1 MIIKMKKSLS
11 ALDGSWGAGQ
21 SASVPQE
28 MSPKRA
34 AELIKI
40 DFAEVIEPT
49 DDASE
54 ALVEAR
60 EKIAEL
66 QAQIVTTQGLAANA
80 PQERNAAKSLEDLR
94 AEIEATSYADQ
105 KELAKA
111 WGLTFV
117 KTPKKEELLEALL
130 EEAAKRDAENRKT
143 D

>member
-21 SASVPQE
+21 LVSVPQE

-34 AELIKI
+34 AELIRI
-40 DFAEVIEPT
+40 DFAEVIQQADGVIGALT
-49 DDASE
+49 E
-54 ALVEAR
+54 AQ

-66 QAQIVTTQGLAANA
+66 QAQIAQGVGEN
-80 PQERNAAKSLEDLR
+80 PIQEQNAAKTLEDLR
-94 AEIEATSYADQ
+94 SEIEAASYADQ
-105 KELAKA
+105 KELAKT
-111 WGLTFV
+111 WGLAFV

-130 EEAAKRDAENRKT
+130 EEAAKRDAENSKT

>member
-21 SASVPQE
+21 SVSVPRD

-34 AELIKI
+34 AELIRI
-40 DFAEVIEPT
+40 DFAEVVQEKDNT
-49 DDASE
+49 SE
-54 ALVEAR
+54 ALIEAQ

-66 QAQIVTTQGLAANA
+66 QAQIATVQGSGGA
-80 PQERNAAKSLEDLR
+80 PDQEQNAAKSLEDLR
-94 AEIEATSYADQ
+94 SEIEAASYSDQ
-105 KELAKA
+105 KELAKT

-130 EEAAKRDAENRKT
+130 EEAAKRDAENSKT